1 MAGNNYDILRN
12 PIPFRML
19 VGHRVH
25 EYDPS
30 SHAKPAMHINAVET
44 NLINN
49 EKGTAFLANVQTERQ
64 ILARIRVRNTN
75 YPQPLATS
83 NSNMVAF
90 GNNTDVQVYAKG
102 LADYESF
109 QYFTAGEA
117 FGQGSG
123 YGFTP
128 GFNGDPTLYE
138 IAYQMANVITSV
150 VAGVK
155 ATAIDGE
162 GDAYVELSVDP
173 SYNELVIEIRSF
185 HEDGDAAPFVIYDS
199 DWNIIY
205 DPSDYDS
212 SMVGKKVFIP
222 AKSGLRPPTLI

>member
-19 VGHRVH
+19 VGHRTH

-30 SHAKPAMHINAVET
+30 SHAKPAMQINAVET

-49 EKGTAFLANVQTERQ
+49 NKGTAFLANIETERQ
-64 ILARIRVRNTN
+64 IIARIGVFNTN
-75 YPQPLATS
+75 YPQPLRTS
-83 NSNMVAF
+83 AF
-90 GNNTDVQVYAKG
+90 GNNTDVQIYAKG

-117 FGQGSG
+117 FGQGSA

-128 GFNGDPTLYE
+128 GFNGDPTLYQ
-138 IAYQMANVITSV
+138 IAIQMAEIITSK
-150 VAGVK
+150 VAGVY
-155 ATAIDGE
+155 ATALEGE

-173 SYNELVIEIRSF
+173 SYNELVIDIKSY
-185 HEDGDAAPFVIYDS
+185 HGADDDAPFVIYDS
-199 DWNIIY
+199 DWNILY
-205 DPSDYDS
+205 DPSAQES
-212 SMVGKKVFIP
+212 NMVGKKVFIP
-222 AKSGLRPPTLI
+222 AKNGLRPPTLI